1 MLPINKNMSNIGET
15 IFYEKIN
22 VAKLNYIINNPAKYE
37 DIIKEQEKDMR
48 RTDKNYNAYAVFQKI
63 RNAIIIPDELKNT
76 EYGLIKVE
84 YSKGRNSNGIGRWY
98 AKNGVGI
105 QPLCCCVRHTICDGI
120 WVDIDQV
127 NSHPTIFKHLMNKY
141 GFKSPLLDECLNN
154 REEFLKRVMNDEKCS
169 RDAAKTLVIAII
181 NGANYSSATLKQL
194 ANELKPIIKHINNL
208 SEYSSIAE
216 FVNKNYKDDKNIN
229 GKIISRILQVIE
241 NDLLEIYVE
250 FFKSKGLI
258 INNNQVALIFDGFQI
273 LNNDAINQE
282 LLDECRKEA
291 FDKTGYDI
299 PLKIKPFDNVL
310 NLPINY
316 MDCDDDLP
324 SLVNKY
330 NINLNEFIEKNNKLI
345 ETAIN
350 EDGSHITISNVA
362 KTLLKDTIIFDES
375 SDLWFYCNIKNIWKK
390 SKTPFILK
398 GLLSSVVSDIFKH
411 YCNALK
417 KSIKEDTEENK
428 PFNENIKK
436 KCQNCSKISLKLH
449 NNTFINAISETSKIT
464 LNKDK
469 FFESKIDMNGNLF
482 AFSNKVFDCK
492 TNQFRK
498 IEPNDYIMTNT
509 GYDYPEY
516 IDEES
521 YKILIEY
528 FNTIYPDEDVR
539 NYMLDSFTSMING
552 ERTEQSF
559 NIHTGSGSNS
569 KSTLFNIVDK
579 AFGGYYLNINA
590 ETLTKPKKE
599 GNSTGELYKAKGK
612 RCLCAN
618 EPENDKDNKLQVALL
633 KKIAGGYKET
643 LKERGL
649 YQEAIEFP
657 IQFQLNILCNSKPTL
672 SSVDGGISR
681 RIRICGYKVKFVENP
696 DENNKYQAKLNPE
709 MMNIMTTEN
718 IRNAFIR
725 IIIER
730 WINTT
735 SKLKILQ
742 VPKQIKEDSNE
753 YIQDCNEVLGFIMDG
768 YIITNNEEDRIQS
781 SVLFNDFKTK
791 TSAKMLPSKFKDD
804 MLGISGITF
813 KATNKC
819 KYFCGLKENIEGVN
833 E

>member
-1 MLPINKNMSNIGET
+1 M
-15 IFYEKIN
+15 
-22 VAKLNYIINNPAKYE
+22 
-37 DIIKEQEKDMR
+37 
-48 RTDKNYNAYAVFQKI
+48 
-63 RNAIIIPDELKNT
+63 
-76 EYGLIKVE
+76 
-84 YSKGRNSNGIGRWY
+84 
-98 AKNGVGI
+98 
-105 QPLCCCVRHTICDGI
+105 
-120 WVDIDQV
+120 
-127 NSHPTIFKHLMNKY
+127 
-141 GFKSPLLDECLNN
+141 
-154 REEFLKRVMNDEKCS
+154 
-169 RDAAKTLVIAII
+169 
-181 NGANYSSATLKQL
+181 
-194 ANELKPIIKHINNL
+194 
-208 SEYSSIAE
+208 
-216 FVNKNYKDDKNIN
+216 
-229 GKIISRILQVIE
+229 
-241 NDLLEIYVE
+241 E

-258 INNNQVALIFDGFQI
+258 INNNVALIFDGFQI

-362 KTLLKDTIIFDES
+362 KILLKDTIIFDES

-411 YCNALK
+411 YCNVLK

-436 KCQNCSKISLKLH
+436 KCQNCSKIALKLH

-492 TNQFRK
+492 TNQFRN

-696 DENNKYQAKLNPE
+696 DENNTYQAKLNPE

-718 IRNAFIR
+718 IRNALIR